1 MNTNNNTIEKMR
13 KMKFFGMLKAFKASL
28 EDKQHEKYSAD
39 EMISHLIETE
49 YDERQNRNI
58 AAKTKNAKFR
68 YKASVEEIV
77 FDDTRNL
84 NRNELLRFA
93 DCGFIS
99 AHENILITGSTGVGK
114 SYLASA
120 LGHQA
125 CSLGY
130 RVLYQNTPK
139 LFSRLKMAKADGTY
153 LREIAKFERQH
164 LLILD
169 DFGLQPLDA
178 PSRSSLMEII
188 EDRYGKG
195 SIIITSQVP
204 IAKWYEVIG
213 EKTVADAIL
222 DRIIHSAHRLEL
234 SGESMRKKRQTV
246 TEINKN

>member
-1 MNTNNNTIEKMR
+1 MNTNNTIVEKMR

-28 EDKQHEKYSAD
+28 ENKQHEKFSAD
-39 EMISHLIETE
+39 EMVSHLIETE
-49 YDERQNRNI
+49 FDERQNRSI
-58 AAKTKNAKFR
+58 AAKTKLAKFH
-68 YKASVEEIV
+68 YKASVEEVV
-77 FDDTRNL
+77 FDDSRNVD
-84 NRNELLRFA
+84 RNQILRFA
-93 DCGFIS
+93 DCEFITK
-99 AHENILITGSTGVGK
+99 HENILITGSTGVGK

-125 CSLGY
+125 CSMGH
-130 RVLYQNTPK
+130 RVLYQSVPK

-153 LREIAKFERQH
+153 LKEIAKIERQH

-178 PSRSSLMEII
+178 SCIASLMEII
-188 EDRYGKG
+188 EDRNGKG

-204 IAKWYEVIG
+204 IAKWYDVIG

-234 SGESMRKKRQTV
+234 SGESMRKKRQV
-246 TEINKN
+246 KTELNEN

>member
-1 MNTNNNTIEKMR
+1 MNANNNTVEKMR
-13 KMKFFGMLKAFKASL
+13 KMKFFGMLRAFKATL
-28 EDKQHEKYSAD
+28 EDKQHEKYTAD

-58 AAKTKNAKFR
+58 ANKTKSAKFR

-77 FDDTRNL
+77 FDDARSIDRNQV
-84 NRNELLRFA
+84 LRFA
-93 DCGFIS
+93 DCGYITNF
-99 AHENILITGSTGVGK
+99 ENILITGSTGVGK

-139 LFSRLKMAKADGTY
+139 LFSRMKMAKADGTY
-153 LREIAKFERQH
+153 LREIAKFERQQ

-178 PSRSSLMEII
+178 ASRSSLMEII

-204 IAKWYEVIG
+204 IAKWYDVIG

-222 DRIIHSAHRLEL
+222 DRIIHSAHRVEL
-234 SGESMRKKRQTV
+234 SGESMRKKRPAV
-246 TEINKN
+246 TEINEN